1 MTIANTM
8 MLAMATPVKV
18 ILIVLA
24 VIVVIFVVLIL
35 VSKKLLKKQEASQA
49 QIEAAAQVVSM
60 LIIDKKRMK
69 AKDAAMPKMITDQ
82 IPKYMRLVK
91 LPIVK
96 AKVGPRVMTL
106 IADEKV
112 FDDLPVKTEVK
123 VAVSGIY
130 ITEIKFIRGKVPV
143 QPKKKKSFFRR
154 QMDKIQETNN
164 PSKSDKKSD
173 KKSNKKKK

>member
-1 MTIANTM
+1 MTLANVM
-8 MLAMATPVKV
+8 MLALATPIKV

-24 VIVVIFVVLIL
+24 VIAVILVVLFF
-35 VSKKLLKKQEASQA
+35 VSKKLLKKQEVSQA
-49 QIEAAAQVVSM
+49 QIEAASQVVSM

-69 AKDAAMPKMITDQ
+69 AKDAAMPKMIADQ

-106 IADEKV
+106 IADEKI

-143 QPKKKKSFFRR
+143 QPKKKKGFFKR
-154 QMDKIQETNN
+154 QLEKVQATNT
-164 PSKSDKKSD
+164 PEKSDKKS
-173 KKSNKKKK
+173 KKKK

>member
-1 MTIANTM
+1 
-8 MLAMATPVKV
+8 MLLAAGMPLPVKIILIVLGVILV
-18 ILIVLA
+18 ILIVL
-24 VIVVIFVVLIL
+24 VIVAQ
-35 VSKKLLKKQEASQA
+35 KMMKKQEASQA
-49 QIEAAAQVVSM
+49 QIEAASQTISM

-69 AKDAAMPKMITDQ
+69 VKDANMPKMISDQ
-82 IPKYMRLVK
+82 IPKYMKFAK